1 MAGGPAGSDILRL
14 QNSFADLMLV
24 VGLDE
29 NTGLIPEKSGVGI
42 YNTYFFFIFLKV
54 LQSVKI
60 AVGRGRGGGFMMV
73 NLAMFIILISEQ
85 LKY

>member
-1 MAGGPAGSDILRL
+1 MAGGPAGSDIMRL

-42 YNTYFFFIFLKV
+42 YNTESYLYI
-54 LQSVKI
+54 
-60 AVGRGRGGGFMMV
+60 
-73 NLAMFIILISEQ
+73 
-85 LKY
+85 

>member
-42 YNTYFFFIFLKV
+42 YNTESYLY
-54 LQSVKI
+54 
-60 AVGRGRGGGFMMV
+60 
-73 NLAMFIILISEQ
+73 ILC
-85 LKY
+85 L